1 MEVYFD
7 PKKETIWA
15 TQKQIAGLFGVGV
28 PAISKHLS
36 NIFESGELQEKQVI
50 SILETT
56 ALDGKN
62 YQTRFYNLDAILSVG
77 YRVNSKEA
85 TQFRIWANQT
95 LKDPY
100 IFDFLQISE
109 KSKERDIEE
118 QLINNLSQQ
127 SFRRHHYI
135 LYLNT

>member
-1 MEVYFD
+1 MSINKNQPNQFLIYTTLAGEVKVQVYFD

-62 YQTRFYNLDAILSVG
+62 YQTRFCHG
-77 YRVNSKEA
+77 R
-85 TQFRIWANQT
+85 
-95 LKDPY
+95 
-100 IFDFLQISE
+100 
-109 KSKERDIEE
+109 
-118 QLINNLSQQ
+118 
-127 SFRRHHYI
+127 
-135 LYLNT
+135 